1 MKKLKNYTDEEL
13 NIEFKRIINYY
24 KSEYQS
30 QEKPKAFL
38 LGGQPGAGKS
48 SLESM
53 INIKNEYISISG
65 DDYRKSH
72 PRYKQFNRIY
82 GKDSSIHTQQWA
94 GEMVEK
100 LVKELKQEKYNIILE
115 GTIRTAELP
124 IKEAKSFKENNY
136 NVELFIVAVKPEIS
150 YLSTIKRYEEIKL
163 GENSMNFDST
173 DAKINK
179 YKEVKLNKILVQQ
192 LQKDLNIKW
201 TAPKMLDIKTN
212 IGGAFFYE
220 QIYIWV

>member
-53 INIKNEYISISG
+53 INIKDEYISISG
-65 DDYRKSH
+65 DDYRKYH
-72 PRYKQFNRIY
+72 PRFETFNKLY

-150 YLSTIKRYEEIKL
+150 YLSTIKRYEEIK
-163 GENSMNFDST
+163 GYVN
-173 DAKINK
+173 
-179 YKEVKLNKILVQQ
+179 
-192 LQKDLNIKW
+192 
-201 TAPKMLDIKTN
+201 
-212 IGGAFFYE
+212 
-220 QIYIWV
+220 

>member
-53 INIKNEYISISG
+53 INIKDEYISISG
-65 DDYRKSH
+65 DDYRKYH
-72 PRYKQFNRIY
+72 PRFETFNKLY

-163 GENSMNFDST
+163 GENGMNFDST

-192 LQKDLNIKW
+192 LQKDLNIK
-201 TAPKMLDIKTN
+201 
-212 IGGAFFYE
+212 
-220 QIYIWV
+220 